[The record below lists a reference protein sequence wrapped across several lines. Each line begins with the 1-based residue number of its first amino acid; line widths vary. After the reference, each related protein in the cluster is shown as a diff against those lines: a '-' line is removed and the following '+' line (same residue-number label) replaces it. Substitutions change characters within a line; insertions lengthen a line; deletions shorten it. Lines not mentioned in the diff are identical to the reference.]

1 MTTLPPSGTSPLDA
15 YSPERLNAIYNGP
28 VAAAIYV
35 ALRSGT
41 WFNVMFEIATAGR
54 FVEKAKVEPTAEYGP
69 LVQALLAYDKTATPA
84 GKEAVAFHVATPT
97 TTRNATADANYAA
110 LLEQSLAL
118 VKRAANAVRGRA
130 GADGYRRWV
139 LAVAEHA
146 ALVRS
151 GGFLGIIGGAAEI
164 DPRERAALDEIG
176 AFFD

>member
-1 MTTLPPSGTSPLDA
+1 MTTPSPSAASPLDA
-15 YSPERLNAIYNGP
+15 YSPEKLNAIYNGP

-41 WFNVMFEIATAGR
+41 WFNVIFEIATAGR

-69 LVQALLAYDKTATPA
+69 LVEALLTYDKTATAA

-97 TTRNATADANYAA
+97 TTRNATAEANYAA

-130 GADGYRRWV
+130 GADGYRQWV

-151 GGFLGIIGGAAEI
+151 GGFLGIIGGASEI
-164 DPRERAALDEIG
+164 DPRERAALDEID